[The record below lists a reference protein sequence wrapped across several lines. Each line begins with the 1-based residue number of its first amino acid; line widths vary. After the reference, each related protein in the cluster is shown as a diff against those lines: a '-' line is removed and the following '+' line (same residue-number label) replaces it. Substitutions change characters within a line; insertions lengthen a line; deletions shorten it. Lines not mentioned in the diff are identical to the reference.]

1 MANTIQ
7 FPSHTP
13 RRARTTPSSSRYF
26 YSSSSSPSVTRQS
39 NVHSAPRVVSCSV
52 CFDSDVR
59 FSSATPTKRCAHKP
73 NVCTDCL
80 SGHIRAAVIGSG
92 HTTVRCPSANC
103 TAELAYEDVCAA
115 ARDKAL
121 VERYDS
127 LLLRQALGSDT
138 SFVWCKNTS
147 CGSGQFHPDGNSAP
161 IVTCRRCGTKS
172 CFQHDVIWHVGFT
185 CSEYDA
191 HIRPVNGDTADYLKM
206 YTKVCPHCT
215 RMVQKI
221 DGCDHM
227 VCVRPGGCG
236 KEFCWACLADY
247 GPIRTYGN
255 SRHNAG
261 CPHRDSGTSH
271 GYAYDSD

>member
-1 MANTIQ
+1 M
-7 FPSHTP
+7 S
-13 RRARTTPSSSRYF
+13 
-26 YSSSSSPSVTRQS
+26 
-39 NVHSAPRVVSCSV
+39 
-52 CFDSDVR
+52 
-59 FSSATPTKRCAHKP
+59 
-73 NVCTDCL
+73 
-80 SGHIRAAVIGSG
+80 SG
-92 HTTVRCPSANC
+92 HTTVRCPSAEC

-147 CGSGQFHPDGNSAP
+147 CGSGQFHPDGDSAP
-161 IVTCRRCGTKS
+161 IVTCRRCGAKS
-172 CFQHDVIWHVGFT
+172 CFQHDVVWHAGFT

-191 HIRPVNGDTADYLKM
+191 HRRPVNTDTADYLRM

-227 VCVRPGGCG
+227 VCAPQEGVERNFAGPAWQIMFPSAPTGTLVTISDVLTGMAVPMTTIMIKQGRIYCT
-236 KEFCWACLADY
+236 WRY
-247 GPIRTYGN
+247 GF
-255 SRHNAG
+255 
-261 CPHRDSGTSH
+261 
-271 GYAYDSD
+271 